1 MAALTRGVKGRCDLY
16 FNPNYNSMKKFLTQG
31 YLDFLFAL
39 TVLVLLFSVFF
50 TFVAGESPIQ
60 ALDID
65 PAIAALSSGAMLLVL
80 VVIPFIIRKLKNPA
94 A

>member
-1 MAALTRGVKGRCDLY
+1 MLALTRGVKARCDLY
-16 FNPNYNSMKKFLTQG
+16 INPNYNSMKKFLNQG
-31 YLDFLFAL
+31 YLDFLFAF

-80 VVIPFIIRKLKNPA
+80 VVIPFIVRKLKNPA